1 MPLDR
6 AEKFLFELGMDHP
19 WIFRH
24 LVRRE
29 LYRRNRGDPEAVHEY
44 TLNLLND
51 PDVLGILRSRHHAD
65 FFKAPED
72 IMITLNGKRMSPF
85 GTAAGMDKNGDALEA
100 FSCVFGFQETG
111 TIVVPEREGNRKPRV
126 AADAR
131 TEDIYN
137 AQGFPSKGLVYAREA
152 LEAFRHR
159 MGPRPAVYANICGL
173 PLSDEKAV
181 ETAMEEMKTLLVHLG
196 PYVDG
201 FVWNPAS
208 PNTKALMM
216 LRRPHVARQT
226 SELMR
231 KYAHGMPRLM
241 KVVPY
246 EDSAAARDAYLH
258 FVGNFMAGG
267 GHGVVAVNTKS
278 FPKDQVPVDGW
289 GYDSAGR
296 SGRFLKPYMLRAVR
310 DTRREFPEAVIVGTG
325 GISGGDDAYDAFK
338 AGATMLEGFSPYTYY
353 GLGLLPRIQRRLHE
367 RLEREHITLHEIQ
380 YEARRGRDLII

>member
-1 MPLDR
+1 MPLNR

-19 WIFRH
+19 WIFRR
-24 LVRRE
+24 LIRLE
-29 LYRRNRGDPEAVHEY
+29 LYRRNRRDSEAVHEY

-51 PDVLGILRSRHHAD
+51 PDVLEILRFKHYAG

-72 IMITLNGKRMSPF
+72 LGIILNGKRMSPF

-100 FSCVFGFQETG
+100 FSYVFGFQETG
-111 TIVVPEREGNRKPRV
+111 TFVVPEREGNRKPRV

-131 TEDIYN
+131 TEDVYN
-137 AQGFPSKGLVYAREA
+137 AQGFPSAGLVYASEA
-152 LEAFRHR
+152 LKAFRQK
-159 MGPRPAVYANICGL
+159 MGPHPVVYANICGL
-173 PLSDEKAV
+173 PLSDERAV
-181 ETAMEEMKTLLVHLG
+181 ETAMDEMKALLVHLG
-196 PYVDG
+196 SYVNG

-226 SELMR
+226 SELMK

-246 EDSAAARDAYLH
+246 EDSVTARDAYLH
-258 FVGNFMAGG
+258 FVNSFMAGG

-278 FPKDQVPVDGW
+278 FPKDQVPVKGW

-325 GISGGDDAYDAFK
+325 GISSGDDAYDAFR
-338 AGATMLEGFSPYTYY
+338 AGATMVEGFSPYTYY
-353 GLGLLPRIQRRLHE
+353 GPGLLPRIQRGLRK
-367 RLEREHITLHEIQ
+367 RLEREQITLHEIQ
-380 YEARRGRDLII
+380 YEARRGRDLVI